1 MKLRTAL
8 IIAAAVLT
16 TSCAPARIVA
26 SSPRS
31 VTINKAFSNDAAAM
45 DAAEAHCQKEG
56 LHARLIDASRPV
68 RPTYDCVQ

>member
-8 IIAAAVLT
+8 IIAATVLT
-16 TSCAPARIVA
+16 ASCASPRIVA

-31 VTINKAFSNDAAAM
+31 VTISKAFSNDAAAM

-56 LHARLIDASRPV
+56 LHARYVGADVPV
-68 RPTYDCVQ
+68 RPTYDCVP